1 MINNTTDTNVVTG
14 AFGGNTFGG
23 MMFGGAVTNP
33 VTPSTPTPPASTGIG
48 WGFIV

>member
-1 MINNTTDTNVVTG
+1 MINDTTDTKVVTG

-23 MMFGGAVTNP
+23 MSFGGAVTNP
-33 VTPSTPTPPASTGIG
+33 VPATVTPPVTTGIG